1 MGVETETETQTGT
14 DTNTVMVTVRYW
26 AGAAA
31 AAGTESDVVQAGTVG
46 EALDQAVALHPALA
60 PVVAVSTC
68 LLDGVRVERD
78 RVLTAADSEET
89 LEILPPFAGG

>member
-1 MGVETETETQTGT
+1 M
-14 DTNTVMVTVRYW
+14 TVRYW

-31 AAGTESDVVQAGTVG
+31 AAGTETDSVQAATVG
-46 EALDQAVALHPALA
+46 EALEAAVARHPALA

-78 RVLTAADSEET
+78 HAVGGGET

>member
-1 MGVETETETQTGT
+1 MAETTTGT
-14 DTNTVMVTVRYW
+14 SVTVRYW

-31 AAGTESDVVQAGTVG
+31 AAGTESDVVSAATVG
-46 EALDQAVALHPALA
+46 DALDAAVALHPELA

-78 RVLTAADSEET
+78 RPLASGDAQET

>member
-1 MGVETETETQTGT
+1 MGVATGT
-14 DTNTVMVTVRYW
+14 VTVTVRYW

-31 AAGTESDVVQAGTVG
+31 AAGAQTDLVQACTVG
-46 EALDQAVALHPALA
+46 EALDEAVARHPALA

-78 RVLTAADSEET
+78 RVLTAADSEES

>member
-1 MGVETETETQTGT
+1 MSEKEIGT
-14 DTNTVMVTVRYW
+14 PVTVRYW

-31 AAGTESDVVQAGTVG
+31 AAGTERDTMGATTVA
-46 EALDQAVALHPALA
+46 EALDEAVRRHPALA
-60 PVVAVSTC
+60 PVVAVSSC

-78 RVLTAADSEET
+78 AALPRDRGDVT